1 MLEIRKDKEKI
12 LLNVFSN
19 ISEYYNFC
27 KKTPRRPSADNSS
40 EDTGGDRKKWTGTE
54 TLEEAYELLVN
65 GDEKLFQEISKKK
78 NKIDITKVLGNKIG
92 KNRPFNDIVGFQAD
106 VSSYLKGIPTNMI
119 NQKPLKV
126 SQKIL
131 NIFIDGAVSAGVSPT
146 KIREAGVI
154 YASVIDILEKRG
166 YRCNLYIIESS
177 EYEQWNY
184 YSITRVKTDREPFN
198 LKKLAFPIAHPAYF
212 RRIGFKWIESCNI
225 PVEPTSWGYGK
236 PINDKK
242 KMKDT
247 LEKYLKM
254 NVILWRKN
262 ESYDVTIENVLK
274 NLKDSGI
281 NLEGE

>member
-12 LLNVFSN
+12 LINVFSN

-27 KKTPRRPSADNSS
+27 KKTPRRFEADNAS
-40 EDTGGDRKKWTGTE
+40 EDTGGDRDRWTGTK

-65 GDEKLFQEISKKK
+65 GDEKIFEEILSKK

-92 KNRPFNDIVGFQAD
+92 KNRPFSDVIGFQAD
-106 VSSYLKGIPTNMI
+106 VPSYLKGIPTSMI
-119 NQKPLKV
+119 NQKPLKI

-166 YRCNLYIIESS
+166 YRCNLYIIEGS
-177 EYEQWNY
+177 EYNGWDY
-184 YSITRVKTDREPFN
+184 YAITRVKTDREPFN

-225 PVEPTSWGYGK
+225 PVEPTSFGYGK
-236 PINDKK
+236 PIDNKK
-242 KMKDT
+242 RMKET

-262 ESYDVTIENVLK
+262 ENYNVTIENVLK

>member
-1 MLEIRKDKEKI
+1 MLEIKKKNEK
-12 LLNVFSN
+12 LLINVFPN

-27 KKTPRRPSADNSS
+27 QKTPRREGA
-40 EDTGGDRKKWTGTE
+40 EDHSVSNHDERWAGTK
-54 TLEEAYELLVN
+54 TLEEAYKLLVE
-65 GDEKLFQEISKKK
+65 GDEDLFKEISEKK

-106 VSSYLKGIPTNMI
+106 VPSFLKGIPTSMI

-131 NIFIDGAVSAGVSPT
+131 NIFIDGAVSCGVSSS
-146 KIREAGVI
+146 KIKAAGVI

-177 EYEQWNY
+177 TYNRWSY
-184 YSITRVKTDREPFN
+184 YSIVRVKTDREPFN

-225 PVEPTSWGYGK
+225 DVEPTRDGYGR
-236 PINDKK
+236 PIDSKEE
-242 KMKDT
+242 MKTT
-247 LEKYLKM
+247 LEKHLKM

-262 ESYDVTIENVLK
+262 EKYDVNVENVLK
-274 NLKDSGI
+274 NLKESGI
-281 NLEGE
+281 DLEQE